1 MSQSNQ
7 IDQAARTAGLVGQ
20 IGCVT
25 GFASLIIIAA
35 AFIAGRFLDSLLES
49 GGIATVVLL
58 LGSFPITLY
67 VIVRISLYT
76 LKRANK
82 TAPPL
87 EADKTEDQSTTEENS
102 TI

>member
-1 MSQSNQ
+1 VSQNDQ
-7 IDQAARTAGLVGQ
+7 LDQAARTAGLVGQ

-25 GFASLIIIAA
+25 GFASIIIIAL
-35 AFIAGRFLDSLLES
+35 AFIAGRFLDSMVDTD
-49 GGIATVVLL
+49 GIFTVVFL

-82 TAPPL
+82 PAPSIQADTT
-87 EADKTEDQSTTEENS
+87 ADKSTTEED
-102 TI
+102 TAT